1 MYLTEEDKT
10 KAAISNERRIKSA
23 AINMIFKQM
32 KRLTGL
38 QHLKMSLLFV
48 IRDEGQQRQL
58 IKFAGKG
65 DFLRKLESGEAIM
78 SPQELKKSRKVE
90 ESFLPRIASSD
101 GINIDI
107 ATPSKLPCG
116 PGVSRMLAQKQ
127 METLKSPIID
137 NTSPTSS
144 LTIDVTTPKRKRGGV
159 RGRGSQR
166 GRGGRGRGRGDRL
179 EKKAIKRDTKR
190 ARVQS
195 SSDISSENEADDFAL
210 EMPWNETGIEK
221 LSETDN
227 EIGSDAAESNH
238 GLMCTTQTNNDVQQI
253 DPLVHPFIVV
263 EEGQTLEEAVREQ
276 SVPSDIDIL
285 ENLILDPGWE
295 ADQGND
301 NKEQDSDPDVRG
313 KEKQSSKS
321 AWETGLYYAVGFE
334 NRWYPGLVL
343 EIKSKDSARMKFLEP
358 VGKRFKWPT
367 KDDIVDVD
375 IKAKICEVEITP
387 NATGRLWTVQ
397 NVDRIE
403 EKFINGSY

>member
-65 DFLRKLESGEAIM
+65 DFLSGEAIM

-144 LTIDVTTPKRKRGGV
+144 LTI
-159 RGRGSQR
+159 
-166 GRGGRGRGRGDRL
+166 
-179 EKKAIKRDTKR
+179 
-190 ARVQS
+190 
-195 SSDISSENEADDFAL
+195 
-210 EMPWNETGIEK
+210 
-221 LSETDN
+221 
-227 EIGSDAAESNH
+227 
-238 GLMCTTQTNNDVQQI
+238 
-253 DPLVHPFIVV
+253 
-263 EEGQTLEEAVREQ
+263 GQYKYL
-276 SVPSDIDIL
+276 
-285 ENLILDPGWE
+285 N
-295 ADQGND
+295 
-301 NKEQDSDPDVRG
+301 
-313 KEKQSSKS
+313 
-321 AWETGLYYAVGFE
+321 
-334 NRWYPGLVL
+334 
-343 EIKSKDSARMKFLEP
+343 
-358 VGKRFKWPT
+358 
-367 KDDIVDVD
+367 
-375 IKAKICEVEITP
+375 
-387 NATGRLWTVQ
+387 
-397 NVDRIE
+397 
-403 EKFINGSY
+403 

>member
-144 LTIDVTTPKRKRGGV
+144 LTI
-159 RGRGSQR
+159 
-166 GRGGRGRGRGDRL
+166 
-179 EKKAIKRDTKR
+179 
-190 ARVQS
+190 
-195 SSDISSENEADDFAL
+195 
-210 EMPWNETGIEK
+210 
-221 LSETDN
+221 
-227 EIGSDAAESNH
+227 
-238 GLMCTTQTNNDVQQI
+238 
-253 DPLVHPFIVV
+253 
-263 EEGQTLEEAVREQ
+263 
-276 SVPSDIDIL
+276 
-285 ENLILDPGWE
+285 
-295 ADQGND
+295 
-301 NKEQDSDPDVRG
+301 
-313 KEKQSSKS
+313 
-321 AWETGLYYAVGFE
+321 GLYKYL
-334 NRWYPGLVL
+334 N
-343 EIKSKDSARMKFLEP
+343 
-358 VGKRFKWPT
+358 
-367 KDDIVDVD
+367 
-375 IKAKICEVEITP
+375 
-387 NATGRLWTVQ
+387 
-397 NVDRIE
+397 
-403 EKFINGSY
+403 

>member
-90 ESFLPRIASSD
+90 ESFLPRIAPSD

-179 EKKAIKRDTKR
+179 EKKAIKRGTTFWSKQ
-190 ARVQS
+190 VFF
-195 SSDISSENEADDFAL
+195 E
-210 EMPWNETGIEK
+210 EK
-221 LSETDN
+221 L
-227 EIGSDAAESNH
+227 
-238 GLMCTTQTNNDVQQI
+238 
-253 DPLVHPFIVV
+253 
-263 EEGQTLEEAVREQ
+263 
-276 SVPSDIDIL
+276 
-285 ENLILDPGWE
+285 
-295 ADQGND
+295 
-301 NKEQDSDPDVRG
+301 
-313 KEKQSSKS
+313 
-321 AWETGLYYAVGFE
+321 
-334 NRWYPGLVL
+334 
-343 EIKSKDSARMKFLEP
+343 
-358 VGKRFKWPT
+358 
-367 KDDIVDVD
+367 
-375 IKAKICEVEITP
+375 
-387 NATGRLWTVQ
+387 
-397 NVDRIE
+397 
-403 EKFINGSY
+403 

>member
-101 GINIDI
+101 AGINIDI

-127 METLKSPIID
+127 METLKSPIIG

-144 LTIDVTTPKRKRGGV
+144 LTI
-159 RGRGSQR
+159 
-166 GRGGRGRGRGDRL
+166 
-179 EKKAIKRDTKR
+179 
-190 ARVQS
+190 
-195 SSDISSENEADDFAL
+195 
-210 EMPWNETGIEK
+210 
-221 LSETDN
+221 
-227 EIGSDAAESNH
+227 
-238 GLMCTTQTNNDVQQI
+238 
-253 DPLVHPFIVV
+253 
-263 EEGQTLEEAVREQ
+263 GQYKYL
-276 SVPSDIDIL
+276 
-285 ENLILDPGWE
+285 N
-295 ADQGND
+295 
-301 NKEQDSDPDVRG
+301 
-313 KEKQSSKS
+313 
-321 AWETGLYYAVGFE
+321 
-334 NRWYPGLVL
+334 
-343 EIKSKDSARMKFLEP
+343 
-358 VGKRFKWPT
+358 
-367 KDDIVDVD
+367 
-375 IKAKICEVEITP
+375 
-387 NATGRLWTVQ
+387 
-397 NVDRIE
+397 
-403 EKFINGSY
+403 